1 LSRSRAPIPKIE
13 TDKKRMGWRFRWG
26 IVRWNVS
33 DLADPMT
40 GISHIAVTPP
50 AIVQRQSADWDL
62 VQAEQV
68 DIIRHESFDYE
79 FKGSR
84 HLLIATERAERHDGE
99 TLVDGLPSSKR
110 REWNRRMTF
119 IPAGHRFYG
128 WQKPRA
134 LLRSIFIYI
143 DPRSSLLDSERFSE
157 VDFKPRLFFFDPDIW
172 TTALK
177 LKAQL
182 QNPCPSRSAY
192 VEALGIALAHELTR
206 ANEGSL
212 PLTLDLRGG
221 LPAWQQKKL
230 TQYIEEHLADELSLS
245 CLAQLVQLSPF
256 HFSRAFKQSFGVPP
270 HRYLI
275 LRRIDRAKAFLAER
289 KLSVTEIGLDVGFS
303 ETSSF
308 TAAFRRITGETPTD
322 YRRSLA

>member
-1 LSRSRAPIPKIE
+1 
-13 TDKKRMGWRFRWG
+13 
-26 IVRWNVS
+26 
-33 DLADPMT
+33 
-40 GISHIAVTPP
+40 
-50 AIVQRQSADWDL
+50 
-62 VQAEQV
+62 
-68 DIIRHESFDYE
+68 
-79 FKGSR
+79 
-84 HLLIATERAERHDGE
+84 
-99 TLVDGLPSSKR
+99 
-110 REWNRRMTF
+110 MTF

-134 LLRSIFIYI
+134 LLRSIFLYI
-143 DPRSSLLDSERFSE
+143 DPRSSLLDSELRFSE
-157 VDFKPRLFFFDPDIW
+157 IDFRPRLFFFDPDVW

-192 VEALGIALAHELTR
+192 VEALGIALAHELMR
-206 ANEGSL
+206 VNEGSS
-212 PLTLDLRGG
+212 PLTSDLRGG

-230 TQYIEEHLADELSLS
+230 TQYVEERLALEISLASLAD
-245 CLAQLVQLSPF
+245 LVQLSPF

-270 HRYLI
+270 HRYLS
-275 LRRIDRAKAFLAER
+275 LRRIERAKALLANR

>member
-1 LSRSRAPIPKIE
+1 MP
-13 TDKKRMGWRFRWG
+13 
-26 IVRWNVS
+26 
-33 DLADPMT
+33 
-40 GISHIAVTPP
+40 HIAVTPP
-50 AIVQRQSADWDL
+50 TIVQRQRANWGL

-68 DIIRHESFDYE
+68 EMIRHESFDYE

-84 HLLIATERAERHDGE
+84 HLLIASERAERYEGE
-99 TLVDGLPSSKR
+99 TLVDGLPRSNR

-134 LLRSIFIYI
+134 LLRSTFLHI
-143 DPRSSLLDSERFSE
+143 DPLSSLLCSELRFAE
-157 VDFKPRLFFFDPDIW
+157 VDFRPRLFFFDPDIW
-172 TTALK
+172 ATALK

-182 QNPCPSRSAY
+182 QHPCRSQSAY

-206 ANEGSL
+206 INEGGSSL
-212 PLTLDLRGG
+212 VSDLRGG
-221 LPAWQQKKL
+221 LPGWQQKKL
-230 TQYIEEHLADELSLS
+230 TQYIEERLADEISLS
-245 CLAQLVQLSPF
+245 SLAQLVQLSPF
-256 HFSRAFKQSFGVPP
+256 HFSRAFKQSFGMPP
-270 HRYLI
+270 HRYLTSQ
-275 LRRIDRAKAFLAER
+275 RIERAKALLAER

-308 TAAFRRITGETPTD
+308 TAAFRRVTGETPTD

>member
-1 LSRSRAPIPKIE
+1 MSS
-13 TDKKRMGWRFRWG
+13 F
-26 IVRWNVS
+26 
-33 DLADPMT
+33 ADSMT

-50 AIVQRQSADWDL
+50 AIVQRQSVDWDL
-62 VQAEQV
+62 IQAEQV
-68 DIIRHESFDYE
+68 DMIRHESFDYV

-84 HLLIATERAERHDGE
+84 HLLIASERAERHDGE

-134 LLRSIFIYI
+134 LLRSIFLYI
-143 DPRSSLLDSERFSE
+143 DPRSSLLDSELRFSE
-157 VDFKPRLFFFDPDIW
+157 IDFRPRLFFFDPDVW

-182 QNPCPSRSAY
+182 QNPCPSRSTY

-206 ANEGSL
+206 VNEGSS
-212 PLTLDLRGG
+212 PLTSDLRGG

-230 TQYIEEHLADELSLS
+230 TQYVEERLALEISLASLAD
-245 CLAQLVQLSPF
+245 LVQLSPF

-270 HRYLI
+270 HRYLG
-275 LRRIDRAKAFLAER
+275 LRRIERAKALLANR